1 MIQYFI
7 AMLVFF
13 TGFVFTVFFSGGSI
27 NTYLDFPTFII
38 VGLLPFLFT
47 SVLFGFR
54 EMKAAYQ
61 TVFQKENDTES
72 ISKSKGFFN
81 ILGITILIMGMTSM
95 LAVIIGM
102 LTNLES
108 KSEIG
113 PKTALAMLSIHY
125 SAILYLVAVLP
136 FTLLLKKKQ
145 KSQSAEDDD
154 RRLA

>member
-7 AMLVFF
+7 ALLVFF

-27 NTYLDFPTFII
+27 NTYLDFLTFII

-54 EMKAAYQ
+54 GIKAAYQ
-61 TVFQKENDTES
+61 TAFQKENDTES

-81 ILGITILIMGMTSM
+81 ILGTAIWIMGMTSM
-95 LAVIIGM
+95 LAIIIGM
-102 LTNLES
+102 LMNLDS

-125 SAILYLVAVLP
+125 STILYLVAVLP

-145 KSQSAEDDD
+145 KTQSAEDED